1 MQVLKTSDIEAK
13 ERGGGLFKGRV
24 TVQSVLDSDNSELR
38 TNLINFDEGA
48 VNVFHVHDFDQV
60 LYVTAGEGIIATEKE
75 EIRITPGTF
84 VVIPAGEKHWHGA
97 TPDSEFS
104 HIAISIR
111 GKTTF

>member
-1 MQVLKTSDIEAK
+1 MKVLKTSDIEAK
-13 ERGGGLFKGRV
+13 ERASGLFKGRV
-24 TVQSVLDSDNSELR
+24 TVQSVLDPDSSELR

-48 VNVFHVHDFDQV
+48 VNVFHAHDFDQV
-60 LYVTAGEGIIATEKE
+60 LYVTAGEGIIATEEE

-97 TPDSEFS
+97 TPDSAFT

-111 GKTTF
+111 GKTVF